1 MSVQLGKTIRGVG
14 VPWVGGEHG
23 RVLPLGCPRVPCGKC
38 RVSAAERACGEGSL
52 CGGWA
57 CVGRDDG
64 SEDEEHEPARALA
77 GRDGTPALVA
87 VDGDLAVGPSTNA
100 QAQQLDAEEHGSQ
113 RPDAEE
119 ERQCGQQVARRQRGS
134 GRDEVLGRAERDPQ
148 KPARRPHSG
157 EDHARDRRLRGN

>member
-57 CVGRDDG
+57 CVGRDHR
-64 SEDEEHEPARALA
+64 SEDEEQDSARALA
-77 GRDGTPALVA
+77 GGDGTQALVEGVGA
-87 VDGDLAVGPSTNA
+87 LAGGTSSECHTKNI
-100 QAQQLDAEEHGSQ
+100 
-113 RPDAEE
+113 
-119 ERQCGQQVARRQRGS
+119 
-134 GRDEVLGRAERDPQ
+134 
-148 KPARRPHSG
+148 
-157 EDHARDRRLRGN
+157 